1 MDAPPS
7 PPRLS
12 LLESYLQQPSQEA
25 RTIRARH
32 RRTASHPSADPTSSP
47 SVCVVL
53 TNYNNAMFINATIVD
68 TLTQTFQGDYWVVA
82 VDDYSTDGSR
92 AHIRA
97 WAREHERLIPI
108 LLPGRS
114 M

>member
-1 MDAPPS
+1 MEAPPS

-12 LLESYLQQPSQEA
+12 LLDSYLLQPSQEA

-32 RRTASHPSADPTSSP
+32 RRAASHPSADPSSSP

-68 TLTQTFQGDYWVVA
+68 TLTQTFQGD
-82 VDDYSTDGSR
+82 
-92 AHIRA
+92 
-97 WAREHERLIPI
+97 
-108 LLPGRS
+108 
-114 M
+114 